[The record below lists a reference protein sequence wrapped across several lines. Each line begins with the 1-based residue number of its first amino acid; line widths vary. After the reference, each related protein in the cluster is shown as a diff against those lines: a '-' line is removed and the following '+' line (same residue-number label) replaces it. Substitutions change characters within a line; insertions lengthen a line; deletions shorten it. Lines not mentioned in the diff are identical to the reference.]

1 MDELDKKLYH
11 DMKLDIKIPDKCK
24 TIIKGSLYNERKIK
38 SIYYRSLTKV
48 LLTTFMALLV
58 TTGIVYAGTKV
69 YEKIFA
75 NPEKV
80 TGFYSG
86 DNYKKYLNE
95 EKDTAVS
102 EEKAID
108 IANNLL
114 KKFNHEN
121 EEIEKIE
128 LLNNSENYQLIW
140 NIKTNKNNSI
150 EISADDGY
158 SYSVIFNDTIEKNI
172 SQENK
177 IVNNE
182 EVINVAKGLCKKYEY
197 DVNDYTHIRTYTNDC
212 SNSSIWYVDF
222 FKEYEEIVNPFQRIS
237 VGFIPQTN
245 EIYVFGVCNAE
256 FDNNQVDINSE
267 QAKEIALEEEKKI
280 NLNYE
285 VENVNSELCIVSTND
300 NAYLRAN
307 NYEQYYKQENAN
319 YPTEEIIEYRV
330 DRHIRRAW
338 VVTINYAISENLADK
353 CFSYFIDATTGEVIG
368 GDDDYNITKK
378 FMIK

>member
-11 DMKLDIKIPDKCK
+11 DMQLDVKIPDKCK
-24 TIIKGSLYNERKIK
+24 NIIKGSLYNERKIK
-38 SIYYRSLTKV
+38 RIYYRSLTKV
-48 LLTTFMALLV
+48 VLTTFIALVV

-69 YEKIFA
+69 YEKIFT

-80 TGFYSG
+80 TGFYSE

-95 EKDTAVS
+95 ENDTAVS
-102 EEKAID
+102 EENAID
-108 IANNLL
+108 IANNLI

-121 EEIEKIE
+121 EKIEKIE

-150 EISADDGY
+150 EISAEDRY
-158 SYSVIFNDTIEKNI
+158 SYSVIFNNTIEKNI
-172 SQENK
+172 SQTNK
-177 IVNNE
+177 IFNDE
-182 EVINVAKGLCKKYEY
+182 EAINMAKRLCEKYEY
-197 DVNDYTHIRTYTNDC
+197 DVNGYTHIRAYTNDC
-212 SNSSIWYVDF
+212 FNSSIWYVDF

-245 EIYVFGVCNAE
+245 EIYVFGVCNAK
-256 FDNNQVDINSE
+256 FDNNSVGINSE

-280 NLNYE
+280 NANY
-285 VENVNSELCIVSTND
+285 VIENINSELCIVSTND

-307 NYEQYYKQENAN
+307 NYKQYYKQENAN

-330 DRHIRRAW
+330 NRHIRRAW
-338 VVTINYAISENLADK
+338 VVTINYNISESLEDK
-353 CFSYFIDATTGEVIG
+353 FFSYFIDATTGEVIG